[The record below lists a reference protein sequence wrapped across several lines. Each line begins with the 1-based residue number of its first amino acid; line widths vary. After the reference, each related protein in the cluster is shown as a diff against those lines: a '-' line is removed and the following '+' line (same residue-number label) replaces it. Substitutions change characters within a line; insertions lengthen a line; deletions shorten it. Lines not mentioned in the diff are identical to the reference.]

1 LSVPADFAISIIT
14 SQGKRIKAVV
24 AVFAGMVTVLLVEV
38 KVLSEPKSK
47 TATDLLL
54 LVVL

>member
-1 LSVPADFAISIIT
+1 MIT

-24 AVFAGMVTVLLVEV
+24 AVSAGIVTVLLVEV
-38 KVLSEPKSK
+38 KTLSAPKSK
-47 TATDLLL
+47 TATDLSL